1 MSPHR
6 GWCALLVAAA
16 CAVFG
21 AGTGWARAG
30 STSSGRE
37 VYDRQCVVCHAT
49 EAEYH
54 KEGPSLAGVYGR
66 RAGTAPFFTGYRA
79 LKGADFVWTD
89 ANLDAWLADPRA
101 FAGGRNT
108 TMTLSLTDPR
118 QRADVIAYL
127 KTLR

>member
-1 MSPHR
+1 MTPGRELS
-6 GWCALLVAAA
+6 GLLVAA
-16 CAVFG
+16 G
-21 AGTGWARAG
+21 AAFAAATAWAGAG
-30 STSSGRE
+30 STSSGRD
-37 VYDRQCVVCHAT
+37 VYDHQCAVCHAT

-66 RAGTAPFFTGYRA
+66 RAGTAPFFTGYKA
-79 LKGADFVWTD
+79 LKGADFAWTD

-108 TMTLSLTDPR
+108 TMTLRLADRR